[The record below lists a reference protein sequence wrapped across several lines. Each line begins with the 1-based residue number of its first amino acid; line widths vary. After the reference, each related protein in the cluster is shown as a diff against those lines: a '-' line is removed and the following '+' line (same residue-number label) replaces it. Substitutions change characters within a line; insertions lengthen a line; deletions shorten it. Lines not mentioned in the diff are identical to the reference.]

1 MTMKSLSRSEF
12 IKTGSLGV
20 AATVLATKTWGNHF
34 YQVKGTDNELFV
46 RLLRNNDES
55 VSAYLNQNSERN
67 NTNPVRT
74 RSSTTEFAVLASS
87 YCTSGSEYY
96 KSVEVSKRLE
106 KIIENLLELQQANG
120 TLNSGGNIG
129 SPPDTA
135 FLLESLCPAA
145 TVLFKDETEEIKLLN
160 GKLKEFLLKTGEALV
175 SGGIHTPNHRWVVS
189 AGLARLYALFG
200 DERYVKRIDQWLAE
214 GIYIDSDGQFP
225 ERSRNYAVVVD
236 RSLITIAY
244 ILNRP
249 ELYVKVE
256 KNLLSTYYFME
267 ENGELITVDSRRQD
281 QNFLLSIAGYYLEY
295 RFIAIYNNN
304 DFLAAVT
311 RKIEALEEFE
321 KRVLGLSLVYFLE
334 RPVLLE
340 ELPGEKELPTNY
352 TQYFPITQA
361 ARIKR
366 GKVTATIFGGNDRPI
381 IIASGRSTNPTF
393 FTFRKGDAILDYC
406 RISTSFF
413 NTGYFRA
420 DGLVKDG
427 NTFRLHEKKEGYY
440 FQPMPTDKINPNGE
454 YKFSESTDKRFWSKM
469 DFDSRQLSN
478 VQTLETDIAIRENE
492 GEFTLEI
499 SIKGTEQ
506 IDVVFELCFRK
517 GGEFTHVVPAGNDDD
532 YFLEEEYVTYKSG
545 NDTIKIGPGKTEH
558 KRISRLDGEMY
569 STHFGSIKGDGMHL
583 YLTGATPFRHTLKI
597 SYLTGY

>member
-1 MTMKSLSRSEF
+1 MKGISRGEF

-20 AATVLATKTWGNHF
+20 AATVIATKVWGQNF
-34 YQVKGTDNELFV
+34 EEMLNIDNSLYN
-46 RLLRNNDES
+46 RLLKSNDNQ
-55 VSAYLNQNSERN
+55 VSEFLGQGSGQ
-67 NTNPVRT
+67 TNARYSRT
-74 RSSTTEFAVLASS
+74 RSSTTEFAVLVSS
-87 YCTSGSEYY
+87 YCSSGSDYF
-96 KSVEVSKRLE
+96 KSAEVLKRLE
-106 KIIENLLELQQANG
+106 KIMENLLELQQANG

-145 TVLFKDETEEIKLLN
+145 TVLFKDEAEEIKVLN
-160 GKLKEFLLKTGEALV
+160 GKLKVFLLKAGEAIV
-175 SGGIHTPNHRWVVS
+175 NGGIHTPNHRWVVS

-214 GIYIDSDGQFP
+214 NIYIDSDGQFP

-249 ELYVKVE
+249 ELYEIVE
-256 KNLLSTYYFME
+256 KNLLTTYYFLE

-281 QNFLLSIAGYYLEY
+281 QNFLLSVTGYYLEY
-295 RFIAIYNNN
+295 RFIAIQRKNK
-304 DFLAAVT
+304 FLAAVT
-311 RKIEALEEFE
+311 HKIETLEGFDN
-321 KRVLGLSLVYFLE
+321 RILGQSLVYFLE

-340 ELPGEKELPTNY
+340 ELPAGKELPVNY
-352 TQYFPITQA
+352 TQYFPLTPA

-366 GKVTATIFGGNDRPI
+366 GKVSATIFAGNDRPI

-393 FTFRKGDAILDYC
+393 FTFRKGDAILEYA

-420 DGLVKDG
+420 EGLVKDG
-427 NTFRLHEKKEGYY
+427 DTFRLHEKKEGYY
-440 FQPMPTDKINPNGE
+440 FQPMPADKISPNGE

-469 DFDSRQLSN
+469 DFDSRSLSN
-478 VQTLETDIAIRENE
+478 IQILETDIAIRENG

-499 SIKGTEQ
+499 NISGTEQ
-506 IDVVFELCFRK
+506 IGVVLELCFRK
-517 GGEFTHVVPAGNDDD
+517 GGEFTHVISAGSDDD
-532 YFLEEEYVTYKSG
+532 YFLEEGYATYKLG
-545 NDTIKIGPGKTEH
+545 NDTIEIGPGKLEH
-558 KRISRLDGEMY
+558 RNIRGLDGEMY

-583 YLTGATPFRHTLKI
+583 YLTGITPFRHTLKI
-597 SYLTGY
+597 S

>member
-1 MTMKSLSRSEF
+1 MKRISRGEF

-20 AATVLATKTWGNHF
+20 AASVIATKVWGQNF
-34 YQVKGTDNELFV
+34 EEMLNIDNSLYN
-46 RLLRNNDES
+46 RLLKSNDNQ
-55 VSAYLNQNSERN
+55 VSEFLGLGSGE
-67 NTNPVRT
+67 TNPRYNRT
-74 RSSTTEFAVLASS
+74 RSSTTEFAVLASA
-87 YCTSGSEYY
+87 YCTSGSVYY
-96 KSVEVSKRLE
+96 KSDEVLNRLE
-106 KIIENLLELQQANG
+106 KIIEKLLEMQQPNG

-129 SPPDTA
+129 SPPDTG

-145 TVLFKDETEEIKLLN
+145 TVLFNNETNESKKLN
-160 GKLKEFLLKTGEALV
+160 GNLKEFLLKAGEALV

-200 DERYVKRIDQWLAE
+200 DEHYVKRIDQWLAE
-214 GIYIDSDGQFP
+214 NIYIDSDGQFP

-249 ELYVKVE
+249 ELYEKVE
-256 KNLLSTYYFME
+256 KNLLSTYYFLE

-281 QNFLLSIAGYYLEY
+281 QNFLLSVTGYYLEY
-295 RFIAIYNNN
+295 RFIAIQHKNE
-304 DFLAAVT
+304 FLAAIT
-311 RKIEALEEFE
+311 RKIEALEGFDT
-321 KRVLGLSLVYFLE
+321 RILGQSFVYFLE

-340 ELPGEKELPTNY
+340 ELPGEKELPANY
-352 TQYFPITQA
+352 TQYFPLTQA

-366 GKVTATIFGGNDRPI
+366 GKFTATIFGGNDRPI

-393 FTFRKGDAILDYC
+393 FTCRKGDAILDYA

-420 DGLVKDG
+420 EGLVKDG
-427 NTFRLHEKKEGYY
+427 DTFRLHEKKEGYY
-440 FQPMPTDKINPNGE
+440 FQPMPPDKINPNGE

-469 DFDSRQLSN
+469 DFDSRPISN
-478 VQTLETDIAIRENE
+478 VQILETDIAIRENE

-499 SIKGTEQ
+499 SVNGTDQ
-506 IDVVFELCFRK
+506 IDVLLELCFRK
-517 GGEFTHVVPAGNDDD
+517 GGEFSHVVQAGSDDD
-532 YFLEEEYVTYKSG
+532 YFLEEGYATYKSG
-545 NDTIKIGPGKTEH
+545 NDTIKIGPGKKEH
-558 KRISRLDGEMY
+558 QRIRGLDGEMY

-583 YLTGATPFRHTLKI
+583 YLTGVTPFLHTLKI
-597 SYLTGY
+597 S